1 QIFNYVTGY
10 VEPHGLELIGIS
22 PRDLRNRLVAMID
35 DEIAHVRAGRPGQI
49 WAKMNSLVDP
59 AVIEKLYE
67 ASNAGVEVE
76 LIIRGICCLR
86 P

>member
-1 QIFNYVTGY
+1 IYTDISFFTADPRVGRDAAQIFNYVTGY

-49 WAKMNSLVDP
+49 WAK
-59 AVIEKLYE
+59 
-67 ASNAGVEVE
+67 
-76 LIIRGICCLR
+76 
-86 P
+86 